1 LAAGLSLSLFPNIL
15 FPPVL
20 PPKRSAGG
28 GPAGVVVELKEKFD
42 GVVEP
47 VGAGEVVP
55 AVGAFPKGAFD
66 SPGPEKKDL

>member
-1 LAAGLSLSLFPNIL
+1 L

-20 PPKRSAGG
+20 PLKRSVGG

-47 VGAGEVVP
+47 MGAGEVVP
-55 AVGAFPKGAFD
+55 AVEAFPKGALD
-66 SPGPEKKDL
+66 SPGAEKNDF